1 MSDIETDAP
10 AIAAQINYLAPGSFI
25 NRRFVSAGEEVNT
38 GEYLPY
44 DVIIR
49 DARPQAGAFT
59 LESHGF
65 QLIPHVSK
73 VKDFLDRADVDA
85 HYPDE
90 VAEAIKQV
98 TGADLV
104 ATMGWMARTSGD
116 LSKHQQKKEN
126 YQHQGGVQ
134 PPAGEAHVD
143 SMPDRADRM
152 AEAIY
157 RQRFPDAPP
166 YKRYFYSSFW
176 RTFSPPPQDC
186 PLAMCDGKTVG
197 DDEGVANTMYVVD
210 RIPSREEQLG
220 PMDDDKAMAA
230 AIFHHNPEHRW
241 WYFSNMTRDE
251 ALLFTFHDSRRE
263 GPWRVPHTA
272 FYDTSTPD
280 AQPRESIEFRSIA
293 YFL

>member
-1 MSDIETDAP
+1 MADIETDAP

-38 GEYLPY
+38 GEYLPHN
-44 DVIIR
+44 VVIR
-49 DARPQAGAFT
+49 DARLDAAAFT

-65 QLIPHVSK
+65 QLIPHVSE
-73 VKDFLDRADVDA
+73 VKNFLDPADVDA

-90 VAEAIKQV
+90 VATAIKHV

-104 ATMGWMARTSGD
+104 APMGWMVRTSGD
-116 LSKHQQKKEN
+116 LSQHQHKKEE
-126 YQHQGGVQ
+126 YTHSGSVQ

-152 AEAIY
+152 AAAIY

-197 DDEGVANTMYVVD
+197 HDEGVANTMFVVD
-210 RIPSREEQLG
+210 KIPSREEQLG
-220 PMDDDKAMAA
+220 PMDDDKAIAA
-230 AIFHHNPEHRW
+230 AIFHHNPKHRW
-241 WYFSNMTRDE
+241 WYFSNMTREE
-251 ALLFTFHDSRRE
+251 ALLFTFHDSHRE
-263 GPWRVPHTA
+263 GAWRVPHTA
-272 FYDTSTPD
+272 FYDTSKPD